1 MSQVAFVI
9 VGRHLAAI
17 SGVSPGAREE
27 IMKRMFRLLSV
38 LLALAMLAAACGGGD
53 SSSESEDG
61 GGGGVNND
69 AASDAMGSGDSSSS
83 TETTEPFVEPA
94 TFEEYEALWETDRQ
108 AIIDELNSGDYGV
121 GDDNILRGP
130 GNFEIDLNNCPS
142 DWSDTEGV
150 TDTTVTMALTTALS
164 GNLAAY
170 GYIGQGM
177 QAYFD
182 WVNETQGGIDG
193 KNVELIVKDD
203 AYVAAQTIEMVNE
216 LLQADKPFTI
226 TTLGSP
232 NTLATYD
239 TLNERCVPQ
248 PYVQTGHPA
257 WGDPVNHPWT

>member
-1 MSQVAFVI
+1 
-9 VGRHLAAI
+9 
-17 SGVSPGAREE
+17 
-27 IMKRMFRLLSV
+27 MKRMFRLMSL

-53 SSSESEDG
+53 DG
-61 GGGGVNND
+61 GDTEANGGGGVNND
-69 AASDAMGSGDSSSS
+69 AASDALGGGDS
-83 TETTEPFVEPA
+83 TETTEPFVAPT
-94 TFEEYEALWETDRQ
+94 TFEEYEALWETERQ
-108 AIIDELNSGDYGV
+108 AVIDELNSGDYGI
-121 GDDNILRGP
+121 GEDNILRGP
-130 GNFEIDLNNCPS
+130 GGLEIDLNNCPS
-142 DWSDTEGV
+142 DWNDTEGV

-182 WVNETQGGIDG
+182 WVNETQGGVDG
-193 KNVELIVKDD
+193 KNVKLIVKDD

-248 PYVQTGHPA
+248 PFVQTGHPA
-257 WGDPVNHPWT
+257 WGDPVNHPWTTGLQMSYSTEAILWGNWIKENMA